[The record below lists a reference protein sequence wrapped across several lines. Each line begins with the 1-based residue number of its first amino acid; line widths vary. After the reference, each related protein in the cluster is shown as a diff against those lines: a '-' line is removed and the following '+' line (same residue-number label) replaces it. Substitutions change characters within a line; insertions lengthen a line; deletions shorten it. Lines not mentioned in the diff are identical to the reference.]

1 MTILYHGVVVMEE
14 EETSSKIISLTE
26 VIESKVI
33 KEKELKYYQEQL
45 QEIQRKIGF
54 LELDL
59 SLTRQIIGMIEQESI
74 VSIDTTVP
82 LIGVDTDADV

>member
-1 MTILYHGVVVMEE
+1 MEE